1 MSPFGDPCGLSGSNY
16 TERYGGAELFLALM
30 GTGTTRSLYVLTA
43 READSRRLMFDLR
56 VEVGL
61 DDLMARGRR
70 SNRPADDEL
79 RDIALSYARYLV
91 DTGAFRRVPHFRL
104 QVGVEAEVLTPVER

>member
-1 MSPFGDPCGLSGSNY
+1 MSPLGDPCGLSGSNY
-16 TERYGGAELFLALM
+16 TERYGDTELFLALM

-61 DDLMARGRR
+61 DDLMARARR
-70 SNRPADDEL
+70 SNWPADDEL

-91 DTGAFRRVPHFRL
+91 DTGAFRRTPHFRL
-104 QVGVEAEVLTPVER
+104 QVGVEAEVLTPVKR